1 MLEILEIGDL
11 RRTFIALQPAL
22 IRFVVAR
29 GASYEDAHDVVQ
41 DLYLKL
47 ERVPVD
53 TLIEARA
60 YLYRMADNLM
70 LDRHR
75 ASQRRVRRD
84 DAWTE
89 TNFDVRTD
97 YDEQPSADRVV
108 IARQSLSQVNRTLDT
123 LPLRTADIFR
133 RFRIEGETQK
143 DIAADL
149 GISLSAVEKH
159 LQRAYGLI
167 LSTQRKIDA
176 DRPFW
181 RRRWRAGEPFND

>member
-1 MLEILEIGDL
+1 M
-11 RRTFIALQPAL
+11 

-29 GASYEDAHDVVQ
+29 GTSYEDAHDIVQ

-47 ERVPVD
+47 DRVPVD

-60 YLYRMADNLM
+60 YLYRMADNLV

-89 TNFDVRTD
+89 ANSDVRTD
-97 YDEQPSADRVV
+97 YDEQPLADRIV
-108 IARQSLSQVNRTLDT
+108 IARQSLSQVNRTLDA
-123 LPLRTADIFR
+123 LPPRTADIFR

-143 DIAADL
+143 DIAMDL

-159 LQRAYGLI
+159 LQRAYGAV
-167 LSTQRKIDA
+167 LSTQQKIDA
-176 DRPFW
+176 GGPFL
-181 RRRWRAGEPFND
+181 RRRWRAGGSSND